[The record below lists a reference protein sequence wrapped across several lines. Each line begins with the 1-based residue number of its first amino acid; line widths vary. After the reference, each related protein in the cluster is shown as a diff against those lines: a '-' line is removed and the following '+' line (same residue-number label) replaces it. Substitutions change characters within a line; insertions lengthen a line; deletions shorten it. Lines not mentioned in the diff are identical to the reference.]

1 MSVEIKCKYEKLINI
16 DSIVPHKD
24 NNNKH
29 PKKQIELLS
38 KLIKNHGFRHP
49 LIISKRSNFL
59 ISGHGRLEAAKLLGM
74 EEVPVD
80 YQEFEN
86 EAMEYAFLTSD
97 NKSTQLAEF
106 DDAMML
112 DKIKELELDENFDLE
127 LFGISDFTFLQDT
140 FEEEAQEALSSE
152 EKKYL
157 IEVSFANEMEM
168 RDIFDDLSSRGYI
181 VKIK

>member
-1 MSVEIKCKYEKLINI
+1 MSVEIKCKYEKLIDI

-59 ISGHGRLEAAKLLGM
+59 VAGHGRLEAAKLLGM
-74 EEVPVD
+74 KEVPVD
-80 YQEFEN
+80 YQDFEN

-97 NKSTQLAEF
+97 NKSSDLAIF
-106 DDAMML
+106 DDAMMIETIKSLNL
-112 DKIKELELDENFDLE
+112 DDSFDLE
-127 LFGISDFTFLQDT
+127 LFGVPDFTFLQDT
-140 FEEEAQEALSSE
+140 FEEEAQDVAPSE

-168 RDIFDDLSSRGYI
+168 RDIFDDLTSRGYI